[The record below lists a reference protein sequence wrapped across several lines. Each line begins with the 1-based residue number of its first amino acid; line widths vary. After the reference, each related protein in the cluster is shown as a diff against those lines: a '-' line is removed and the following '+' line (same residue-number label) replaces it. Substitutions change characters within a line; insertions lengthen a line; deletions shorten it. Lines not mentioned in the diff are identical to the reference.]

1 MKQEKDILKDCQ
13 ELKNMPFSVPE
24 GYFETAKDSLRK
36 PVVRAPGFLRRAVPY
51 FAMAATFAIMVSVG
65 THFLEKTTYENFEMT
80 EEDYILFSAN
90 MMNSIS
96 YEMEYGSQL
105 AEAELSEEDLIN
117 YLIYIGVTP
126 EEIEFAK

>member
-1 MKQEKDILKDCQ
+1 
-13 ELKNMPFSVPE
+13 
-24 GYFETAKDSLRK
+24 
-36 PVVRAPGFLRRAVPY
+36 
-51 FAMAATFAIMVSVG
+51 MAATFALMVSVG